1 MTRLTAEAIDLA
13 LSDPGSAPVSSPQA
27 TSDGGSPVQHV
38 SATLLDLDRA
48 ARAMADL
55 WGLIDPDGMLLCG
68 RCKRVTDWHVSLH
81 CPPCR
86 PRAKAEAAERDHRER
101 ERLRREREEKM
112 RAPSGEKTW
121 GRERRFRDE

>member
-1 MTRLTAEAIDLA
+1 MTRLTAEALDLA
-13 LSDPGSAPVSSPQA
+13 LEDLEDPNPRPPVSSPVA
-27 TSDGGSPVQHV
+27 SPVRHV
-38 SATLLDLDRA
+38 SAVVSVPDSV
-48 ARAMADL
+48 ARAMADH

-68 RCKRVTDWHVSLH
+68 RCKQVTDWHVSLH

-101 ERLRREREEKM
+101 ERLRREREEQT